1 MLNNEVEDV
10 LRTSMVDDD
19 SLEQWFRKIG
29 VDTKTS
35 VSSEELKKARP
46 KPRGPP
52 SETIIRD
59 MRRKRVAE
67 NISRQQCHI
76 NRDPVVFQS
85 FLC

>member
-1 MLNNEVEDV
+1 MQNTYRFSEPRMLNNEVEDV
-10 LRTSMVDDD
+10 LRTSVVDED

-59 MRRKRVAE
+59 MNKKNTNVQKHLRKR
-67 NISRQQCHI
+67 IL
-76 NRDPVVFQS
+76 F
-85 FLC
+85 